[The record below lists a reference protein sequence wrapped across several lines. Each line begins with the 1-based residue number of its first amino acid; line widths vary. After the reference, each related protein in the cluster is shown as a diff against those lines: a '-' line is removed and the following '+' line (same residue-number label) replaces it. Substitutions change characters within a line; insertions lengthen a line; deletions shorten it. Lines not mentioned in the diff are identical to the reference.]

1 MTNNNSNPYSLHR
14 QWIEE
19 DEREHD
25 DLMDA
30 EAMDRRRYERD
41 GWGGSGGVWDGR

>member
-25 DLMDA
+25 DYMDA
-30 EAMDRRRYERD
+30 IAYDRRAAERD
-41 GWGGSGGVWDGR
+41 GWKTDTWDGR